1 MPQSIAKPP
10 KSADAGGEP
19 MARGSLVRLR
29 RRCGKTNCHC
39 RDGQPHST
47 WALSYS
53 VKGKTKLLTLRDRDL
68 PRVRRALGRYRRAAA
83 DLERMALRGIERLAQ
98 HIRKDKRKESR

>member
-1 MPQSIAKPP
+1 MSQTIAKSR
-10 KSADAGGEP
+10 KGVTADSES

-39 RDGQPHST
+39 LDGQPHLT

-53 VKGKTKLLTLRDRDL
+53 VKGKTKMMTLRDRDL
-68 PRVRRALGRYRRAAA
+68 SRVRRALGRYRRAAE
-83 DLERMALRGIERLAQ
+83 DLENKAMRGIKKLSQ
-98 HIRKDKRKESR
+98 QIRDDKQKEQG